1 MKEVF
6 SSLLLWIKFPRMT
19 LVRKTL
25 MSGLAAALLSSAMY
39 AQGQGVVDGRII
51 NATNPANVLARV
63 SVDVIGLAGGMSVLK
78 SATTDATGKFHID
91 GLPTNGPLLI
101 RATYGAV
108 SYYGQTGL
116 DGSSKAQVEI
126 QVYEPTT
133 SWQGITVEKPQIA
146 SKLTVNGLRINES
159 YTIKNE
165 TKPPRGLMRDD
176 GNFRFSKAPGILQ
189 PPDLSISGSAVSMPV
204 SQPPLESSDGQ
215 SYYSLYPLRP
225 GITTFNIE
233 QIVPYQNGSYTYR
246 KKFYRDVSS
255 VEIGVMPRE
264 MKLSGDGVSKVQ
276 DNEAENYTLYSVGPI
291 KAGTEVVWT
300 FTGGTP
306 VVEAPA
312 PEASPAPADGTGIR
326 PMPTLVGQNA
336 MIIGPLLLIS
346 LVIVLWYAHHRV
358 LTPSGNSQEV
368 RVRELKARREHL
380 LNYIVTLDEK
390 YERQAMDR
398 RHYSRLREQAK
409 RHLRRIAMLLSKN

>member
-1 MKEVF
+1 MR
-6 SSLLLWIKFPRMT
+6 LWIKFSRMT

-25 MSGLAAALLSSAMY
+25 LSGLAAVLLHTAMY

-51 NATNPANVLARV
+51 NATNPANAPARV
-63 SVDVIGLAGGMSVLK
+63 PVEVIGLAGGMTVLK
-78 SATTDATGKFHID
+78 SVNTDATGKFHID

-101 RATYGAV
+101 RATFGAV
-108 SYYGQTGL
+108 SYYGQTGM

-133 SWQGITVEKPQIA
+133 SWQGITVDQPQIA
-146 SKLTVNGLRINES
+146 TKLTVDGLRIDES
-159 YTIKNE
+159 YTFKNE
-165 TKPPRGLMRDD
+165 TKPPRSLRSDD

-189 PPDLSISGSAVSMPV
+189 PPELSISGTAVSMPV

-225 GITTFNIE
+225 GITTFNID
-233 QIVPYQNGSYTYR
+233 QIAPYQNGSYTYR

-255 VEIGVMPRE
+255 VVIGVMPRE
-264 MKLSGDGVSKVQ
+264 MKLSGDGVAKAQ
-276 DNEAENYTLYSVGPI
+276 DNEAQNFALYSVGPI

-300 FTGGTP
+300 FTGGNP

-312 PEASPAPADGTGIR
+312 PEAAAAPADETGIR

-336 MIIGPLLLIS
+336 MLIGPLLLIS

-398 RHYSRLREQAK
+398 RDHSRLREQAM
-409 RHLRRIAMLLSKN
+409 RHLRRLALLLSKN